1 VRDIVEVAGIED
13 PERIDV
19 VVAPD
24 WKYDALDRDRQRRR
38 QPHLGADGEPH
49 IREQGDDA
57 ASYGQ
62 DLQANREA
70 LQETLS
76 GDDEYDALRAASWL
90 IEREFDAPVRVER
103 AADADESVVRKAEP
117 GRPGRSTSSSS
128 DPRSF

>member
-1 VRDIVEVAGIED
+1 M
-13 PERIDV
+13 
-19 VVAPD
+19 
-24 WKYDALDRDRQRRR
+24 
-38 QPHLGADGEPH
+38 GEPH

-117 GRPGRSTSSSS
+117 GRPAI
-128 DPRSF
+128 DIVE